1 MTLNGDTLDLT
12 GCEPIF
18 FDDFEGDA
26 LDDTAW
32 AYRIN
37 GEGPYAGGFWTPDN
51 LIVKDG
57 NLIIRTTKRENG
69 VYYSSAV
76 STLGKRDWLYGYFE
90 VRAILPD
97 AQGLSA
103 SFWMLPT
110 RGFSGN
116 TEGGRA
122 GAEIDIMESSVHY
135 TDPARYDDISQ
146 NIHVDGYGKELKSCR
161 VADVPGV
168 EPYSRY
174 NTYGLL
180 WTPREY
186 VFYVNRVETARSR
199 FHSGVSTV
207 PEFLLMQV
215 AVNGKNGVHEPGWTG
230 DITKNP
236 ESAFPAD
243 YVIDYVKVFDLSS
256 LPEKGEQ
263 SSGGERT
270 FF

>member
-1 MTLNGDTLDLT
+1 MTGQELDLF
-12 GCEPIF
+12 GYELVF
-18 FDDFEGDA
+18 FDDFEGEE
-26 LDDTAW
+26 LDGTKW
-32 AYRIN
+32 AYRSN
-37 GEGPYAGGFWTPDN
+37 GESPYAGGFWTPEN

-57 NLIIRTTKRENG
+57 NLVIRTTRRENG
-69 VYYSSAV
+69 AFYSSAV
-76 STLGKRDWLYGYFE
+76 STLNKFDKLYGYFE

-110 RGFSGN
+110 CGFSGN

-122 GAEIDIMESSVHY
+122 GAELDIMESSVNY
-135 TDPARYDDISQ
+135 TDPARHDDISQ
-146 NIHVDGYGKELKSCR
+146 NIHVDGYGRELKSCR
-161 VADVPGV
+161 VADVPAK
-168 EPYSRY
+168 EPYRSY

-186 VFYVNRVETARSR
+186 IFYVNRIETARSA

-207 PEFLLMQV
+207 PEFMLLQV

-236 ESAFPAD
+236 ARIFPVD
-243 YVIDYVKVFDLSS
+243 YTVDYVKVFDLQH
-256 LPEKGEQ
+256 P
-263 SSGGERT
+263 
-270 FF
+270 